1 MKKYLYHKDPELVG
15 WYVEGNDEVVYFWV
29 RVRYLKWLLPTARYI
44 SRDDQQADDV
54 LSNVVFKLIKAE
66 QNERTQKVWLKDNEV
81 RVCMKVWVKRE
92 AIDSYRKSKKMH
104 YESAQEGDASII
116 SLQVY
121 DQMILDE
128 MIAREMEAF
137 FRAELAKKLDRPEDL
152 LMFDLLIKHGF
163 GKLEV
168 LAKDMNLSK
177 NEARVIKQRVK
188 RNLMR
193 IKKRMQET
201 A

>member
-1 MKKYLYHKDPELVG
+1 MKKYSYREDPELLG
-15 WYVEGNDEVVYFWV
+15 LYVDNNDEVVYFWIHI
-29 RVRYLKWLLPTARYI
+29 RYLKWLLPTARYI

-54 LSNVVFKLIKAE
+54 LSNVVFKLIKAA
-66 QNERTQKVWLKDNEV
+66 QSERPQKIWLTNNEV

-92 AIDSYRKSKKMH
+92 AIDTYRKNKKMH
-104 YESAQEGDASII
+104 YENVQEGDASVL
-116 SLQVY
+116 SLQGY

-128 MIAREMEAF
+128 IIAREMETL
-137 FRAELAKKLDRPEDL
+137 FRAELAKRLNRPEDL

-163 GKLEV
+163 GKLEA
-168 LAKDMNLSK
+168 LAEDMDLSK

-188 RNLMR
+188 RNLLR
-193 IKKRMQET
+193 IKKRIQET